1 MLCLLLNSYSKSF
14 GCWGEDKVKNILWG
28 RKFWRFS
35 AAVLLG
41 WTSTLATSISPSFA
55 QSNIAPD
62 ETLGTTESSQITP
75 NFNSTPNEVITG
87 GAQRQQNLFHSFRE
101 FNVSEN
107 RGAYFLVPNTDTQNI
122 LVRVTGSNRSDIFGV
137 LGTRQAGNFAASNAN
152 LFLMNPNGIVF
163 GENARLDLGG
173 SFVGTTA
180 NAIQFGEQGFY
191 NASGGQLADVLT
203 INPSAFLFNQINPA
217 SIANQSR
224 TINNT
229 NPALTGGLRVTSG
242 RSLLFLGGS
251 VILDGGVLNAPDGRI
266 ELGGLAEA
274 GKVELSFDGTN
285 LDLIFPVDVVK
296 ANILLSN
303 RASLDTSG
311 VGGGRVE
318 MQGNNINLSENTR
331 ISSTTLGNQN
341 GKGVNIQ
348 ASELNISG
356 LSNINT
362 TTIGSGN
369 SGDILIDT
377 ENLNLLDAS
386 SINTLS
392 FVALGNTGN
401 ITVKASSSV
410 NLADTSSLA
419 TISIGKGSAVT
430 GSAGNVAIDTKRLN
444 LQNQSS
450 IIAQSFSG
458 QANAGNLSIKAT
470 DAVNLNNS
478 LIAAS
483 SFGVGATGNISIET
497 RNLNIR
503 EGTIITTSI
512 INPSRVDLE
521 SVNINTFVDLFSN
534 GQPALRE
541 TLVTFILNLFATI
554 EAGNTSNFEQAK
566 AGNINIFASDSV
578 VLSKQSSMGNINII
592 STATFGSGSAGNITV
607 ESGKL
612 IVRDASLITSQ
623 TTDIGQGGNITLT
636 ASDSIKLINTE
647 SGLSTSTSGTGFA
660 GNIKIFTTGNLTI
673 QDGAQVAS
681 STISKGRGGNID
693 ITADTIKIAGLSAKG
708 FSSGVQSQTFGLASS
723 ANAGEIKLTSRLL
736 SINDGGRISTG
747 STNQGQAGKITIR
760 VDESLSASDGGI
772 SSSSKQSS
780 GGNVEIDARDIRL
793 FGNSDISTFVSSGS
807 GGGGD
812 IKLTANTI
820 LAFGNSDILAFA
832 QDGEGGNITLKTPAF
847 FGENYRPSP
856 SDTDPRSLW
865 DNNNM
870 VDINASGAVSGV
882 ISLPDTSFIQNN
894 LTELNKDVIDTNLL
908 IANSCIARNQKDG
921 TFYVTG
927 SGGLPVRPGDTP
939 LAAYP
944 TGQVSNIPEVSEP
957 DKSPTSSN
965 RPWKIGDP
973 IVEPEGMYQLT
984 DGKIIMSSEC
994 P

>member
-1 MLCLLLNSYSKSF
+1 
-14 GCWGEDKVKNILWG
+14 VRNILWSG
-28 RKFWRFS
+28 KFWRLS
-35 AAVLLG
+35 ASVLLG
-41 WTSTLATSISPSFA
+41 WASTLATSISPSFA

-62 ETLGTTESSQITP
+62 ETLGTTESSRVTP

-87 GAQRQQNLFHSFRE
+87 GALRQQNLFHSFRE
-101 FNVSEN
+101 LNVSEN
-107 RGAYFLVPNTDTQNI
+107 RGAYFLVPNVNIQNI

-137 LGTRQAGNFAASNAN
+137 LGTRQAGNFASSNAN

-217 SIANQSR
+217 SIANRSR
-224 TINNT
+224 TINNA

-251 VILDGGVLNAPDGRI
+251 VILDGGALNAPDGKI
-266 ELGGLAEA
+266 ELGGLAEV

-311 VGGGRVE
+311 ISGGRVE

-356 LSNINT
+356 VSNINT

-450 IIAQSFSG
+450 IIAQNFSG

-483 SFGVGATGNISIET
+483 SFGVGAAGNISIET

-503 EGTIITTSI
+503 EGTIITTSV

-534 GQPALRE
+534 GQPVLRE
-541 TLVTFILNLFATI
+541 ALVAFILNLFATI
-554 EAGNTSNFEQAK
+554 EAGDTSNFEQAK

-578 VLSKQSSMGNINII
+578 VLSKLSSMENINII
-592 STATFGSGSAGNITV
+592 STATFGFASAGNITV
-607 ESGKL
+607 ETGKL
-612 IVRDASLITSQ
+612 IVQDASLITSQ
-623 TTDIGQGGNITLT
+623 TTDIGQGGNITLS
-636 ASDSIKLINTE
+636 ASDSIKLINTG
-647 SGLSTSTSGTGFA
+647 SGLSTSTSGIGFA

-693 ITADTIKIAGLSAKG
+693 ITADTIKIAGFSAKG
-708 FSSGVQSQTFGLASS
+708 SSGVQSQTFGLGSS

-736 SINDGGRISTG
+736 SINNGGRISTG

-812 IKLTANTI
+812 IRLTANSI

-856 SDTDPRSLW
+856 SGTDPRSF
-865 DNNNM
+865 DNNNI
-870 VDINASGAVSGV
+870 VDVNASGAVSGV

-908 IANSCIARNQKDG
+908 IANSCIARNQKEG

-944 TGQVSNIPEVSEP
+944 TGQVSNLP
-957 DKSPTSSN
+957 DTLQSNKLPTSSN

-973 IVEPEGMYQLT
+973 IVEPEGMYQLP